1 MCPDLSGFSSR
12 KMIAGV
18 LENTP
23 ENLARWLRDP
33 DSVKPGTTMPNLYL
47 SDVEIQIL
55 VEHLQKM

>member
-1 MCPDLSGFSSR
+1 
-12 KMIAGV
+12 MIAGV